1 MISRIPKQCV
11 VLASFEGSHDSEVQF
26 RRWDRIALN
35 AMLEPKM
42 WSGVKLT
49 PLVLE
54 NWLLSALV
62 RAIVNA
68 SLAKPRIGRFLRS
81 SKEFVVEALVFLIQ
95 LIVSFSRRC
104 RLSW

>member
-1 MISRIPKQCV
+1 M
-11 VLASFEGSHDSEVQF
+11 QF
-26 RRWDRIALN
+26 RRWDRISLN
-35 AMLEPKM
+35 AMLQPKM

-54 NWLLSALV
+54 NWLLSTLV

-68 SLAKPRIGRFLRS
+68 SLAKLRVGRFLRS
-81 SKEFVVEALVFLIQ
+81 SKEFVVEALVFLIE
-95 LIVSFSRRC
+95 LIVSFSQRF

>member
-11 VLASFEGSHDSEVQF
+11 ALASFEGSHDSEVQF
-26 RRWDRIALN
+26 RRWDRISLN

-42 WSGVKLT
+42 WSGVNFT
-49 PLVLE
+49 PLVLA
-54 NWLLSALV
+54 NRLLATLV
-62 RAIVNA
+62 GAIVNA
-68 SLAKPRIGRFLRS
+68 SLAKPRVGRFLRS

-95 LIVSFSRRC
+95 LIVSFSQRC

>member
-11 VLASFEGSHDSEVQF
+11 VLASSEGSHDSEVQF
-26 RRWDRIALN
+26 HRWDRISLN
-35 AMLEPKM
+35 AMLQPKM

-54 NWLLSALV
+54 NWLLSTLV

-68 SLAKPRIGRFLRS
+68 SLAKLRVGRFHRS
-81 SKEFVVEALVFLIQ
+81 SKEFVVEALVFLIE
-95 LIVSFSRRC
+95 LIVSFSQRC
-104 RLSW
+104 RVSW